1 MKTVN
6 PQIPNLNET
15 PQKQC
20 GENQTNTSDNQMAGN
35 FIEKKKSLQVFKNQI
50 SYNHATLALT
60 SLPKDLRDF
69 VYVKSVQSLSHV

>member
-1 MKTVN
+1 MSQNFPNFMKTVN

-50 SYNHATLALT
+50 SVTTMLHW
-60 SLPKDLRDF
+60 
-69 VYVKSVQSLSHV
+69 H